1 MNHEQ
6 LAELLSGI
14 AKSQNAILDAVD
26 RAMPGFKTTHLAPVL
41 NVAANIRLA
50 DPRLIDLPSRI
61 LSRMQGRVAADMGQI
76 VADLDRLIDGAAVPA
91 SVAAPA
97 PAPVAPRPAAAAPAP
112 APAPAPVAA
121 ALHPAPVAAP
131 ASAPAAVPAPMA
143 PRPPA
148 PAPAPVAAA
157 SAPAAP
163 APMRPAAPPPAP
175 APAPA
180 APAAAPMADDDPFS
194 FLK

>member
-112 APAPAPVAA
+112 APAPVAA

-131 ASAPAAVPAPMA
+131 ASAPAAAPAPMA

>member
-112 APAPAPVAA
+112 APAPVAA

-131 ASAPAAVPAPMA
+131 ASAPAAAPAPMA

-180 APAAAPMADDDPFS
+180 TPAAAPMADDDPFS